1 MKRIH
6 MTAAYQTFLKQFHA
20 TGSEKADG
28 YSADAF
34 VGLDEA
40 EKDEVFELMRSQLP
54 WAAEWL
60 FKLDPVRAI
69 GMAKPLEIEMRRD
82 SYQRTY
88 MLELEALGVGRD
100 GEAEK
105 AGYER
110 LMGPCAG
117 RTWQGGSR
125 CLASLGIGLRER
137 AVSWRTLVAGD
148 ARWGQ
153 AGPRE
158 APAASPPCC

>member
-1 MKRIH
+1 

-82 SYQRTY
+82 PYRRTY
-88 MLELEALGVGRD
+88 MLQLEALGVGRD
-100 GEAEK
+100 GEVEK
-105 AGYER
+105 AAYDR
-110 LMGPCAG
+110 LMRALCGEEVAG
-117 RTWQGGSR
+117 R
-125 CLASLGIGLRER
+125 LKVLGELGNR
-137 AVSWRTLVAGD
+137 VAG
-148 ARWGQ
+148 AR
-153 AGPRE
+153 
-158 APAASPPCC
+158 C